1 MLEDHMS
8 QLLLLTGATGF
19 VGRQVL
25 NELLE
30 RGFHVRCVVRE
41 KNRLPASRLIE
52 SLVTTRDLFQEEES
66 WFAKALH
73 GIATI
78 IHVAWFAE
86 PGKYLN
92 SPKNLDCLIGTL
104 RLARAAAQ
112 SGVRKFVGI
121 GTCAEYQFSDSDL
134 SIETPLRPISPYA
147 GAKAAAF
154 MALSPW
160 LQNEEI
166 SFAWCRLFYL
176 YGEGEDARRLV
187 PYIHSRLHENKPVNL
202 TSGTQIRDFMDVKEA
217 GKQIVRLALEEY
229 IGPAN
234 ICSGIPVS
242 VRQFAENIADQYGRR
257 DLLQFGARPDNLL
270 DPPRVVG
277 IPTL

>member
-1 MLEDHMS
+1 MS

-30 RGFHVRCVVRE
+30 KGFHVRCVARE
-41 KNRLPASRLIE
+41 KNQLPASGLIE
-52 SLVTTRDLFQEEES
+52 SLVTTRDLFLEEES
-66 WFAKALH
+66 WWEKVLQ
-73 GIATI
+73 GVATI

-92 SPKNLDCLIGTL
+92 SPKNIDCLIGTL
-104 RLARAAAQ
+104 RLARAAGQ

-121 GTCAEYQFSDSDL
+121 GTCAEYQLSDSDL
-134 SIETPLRPISPYA
+134 STETPLDPLSPYA

-154 MALSPW
+154 MSLSPW
-160 LQNEEI
+160 LQNEGME
-166 SFAWCRLFYL
+166 FAWCRLFYL

-187 PYIHSRLHENKPVNL
+187 PYIHSQLRANKPVNL

-217 GKQIVRLALEEY
+217 GKQIARVALGEY

>member
-1 MLEDHMS
+1 MS
-8 QLLLLTGATGF
+8 ELILLTGATGF

-30 RGFHVRCVVRE
+30 RDIHVRCVVRGE
-41 KNRLPASRLIE
+41 NQLPASKLME

-66 WFAKALH
+66 WWAKALQ

-86 PGKYLN
+86 PGKYLD
-92 SPKNLDCLIGTL
+92 SPKNIDCLIGTL
-104 RLARAAAQ
+104 RLAQAAVRA
-112 SGVRKFVGI
+112 GVRRFVGI
-121 GTCAEYQFSDSDL
+121 GTCAEYIFSNSDL
-134 SIETPLRPISPYA
+134 STETPLEPLSPYA

-154 MALSPW
+154 LSLSRW
-160 LQNEEI
+160 LQNEGME
-166 SFAWCRLFYL
+166 FAWCRLFNL

-187 PYIHSRLHENKPVNL
+187 SYIHNQLRENKPANL
-202 TSGTQIRDFMDVKEA
+202 TCGTQIRDFMDVREA
-217 GKQIVRLALEEY
+217 GKQIARIALGDY

-234 ICSGIPVS
+234 ICSGMPVS
-242 VRQFAENIADQYGRR
+242 VRQIAEKIADQYGRR
-257 DLLQFGARPDNLL
+257 DLLQFGVRPDNLL

-277 IPTL
+277 VPSFLE

>member
-1 MLEDHMS
+1 MS

>member
-1 MLEDHMS
+1 MS
-8 QLLLLTGATGF
+8 QLILLTGATGF

-30 RGFHVRCVVRE
+30 RGFQVRCVVRE
-41 KNRLPASRLIE
+41 KNRLPVSKLIE
-52 SLVTTRDLFQEEES
+52 SLVTTRNLFQEEDS
-66 WFAKALH
+66 WWEKVVH
-73 GIATI
+73 GVATI

-92 SPKNLDCLIGTL
+92 SPENLDCLIGTL

-112 SGVRKFVGI
+112 SGVRRFVGI
-121 GTCAEYQFSDSDL
+121 GTCAEYQFSDSDF
-134 SIETPLRPISPYA
+134 STETPLRPISPYA

-154 MALSPW
+154 MSLSPW

-187 PYIHSRLHENKPVNL
+187 PYIHSRLYENKPVNL

-217 GKQIVRLALEEY
+217 GKQIARVALGEY

-234 ICSGIPVS
+234 ICSGIAVS
-242 VRQFAENIADQYGRR
+242 VKQLAEKIADQYGRR
-257 DLLQFGARPDNLL
+257 ELLRFGACPDNPL

-277 IPTL
+277 VPTLME